1 MPTTRK
7 PFDPSR
13 FSGNVDCG
21 WAECGGDRGPVEI
34 GLNVRVNGDGE
45 VLVALLAIQGRKE
58 IMAIMGA
65 VGWPQ
70 LLAAVKETES
80 VIKQLIDGGKADELA
95 VIVANQR

>member
-21 WAECGGDRGPVEI
+21 WADCGGDRGPVEI

-45 VLVALLAIQGRKE
+45 VTVALLAAQGRKE
-58 IMAIMGA
+58 IIAIMGA
-65 VGWPQ
+65 TGWPQ
-70 LLAAVKETES
+70 FLAAVKEAES
-80 VIKQLIDGGKADELA
+80 VIKQLIEGGKADELA
-95 VIVANQR
+95 ICKYNER